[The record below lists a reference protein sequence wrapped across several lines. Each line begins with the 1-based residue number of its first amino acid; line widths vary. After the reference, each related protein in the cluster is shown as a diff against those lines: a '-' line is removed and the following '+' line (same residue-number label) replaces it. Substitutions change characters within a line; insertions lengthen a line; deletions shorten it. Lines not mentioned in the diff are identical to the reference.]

1 MPVPEVLEAAAALA
15 AAAVVLAPRAGQAD
29 LVLVAALEPT
39 LVDREVLAVVVAD
52 VVVPLVERVDLEVV
66 VVEGQQLEALAAL
79 QSFAS
84 TTKEQPCTTH
94 LLNPT
99 L

>member
-1 MPVPEVLEAAAALA
+1 MLPPAPPPALWEAAAELAAVAVTVMVLEAREVLVAVAAAAMWEAAAALA
-15 AAAVVLAPRAGQAD
+15 AAAVTVM
-29 LVLVAALEPT
+29 V
-39 LVDREVLAVVVAD
+39 
-52 VVVPLVERVDLEVV
+52 
-66 VVEGQQLEALAAL
+66 LEALAAP